1 MKPFTQKHFGTKGA
15 STDDT
20 NSMTKGAATMMKQ
33 SAVMMYGS
41 ESPVKQRKKGESR
54 EDYGKRVYNQAME
67 KVKAQKENAAERKRK
82 QAQEQRSTISYS
94 MGMGT
99 SRTSGK
105 VKLPKVKTGMGT
117 SYTTYKTKM

>member
-41 ESPVKQRKKGESR
+41 ESPVKQRKEGESR

-67 KVKAQKENAAERKRK
+67 KVKAQKKNAAERKRK
-82 QAQEQRSTISYS
+82 EAREQRSTISYS